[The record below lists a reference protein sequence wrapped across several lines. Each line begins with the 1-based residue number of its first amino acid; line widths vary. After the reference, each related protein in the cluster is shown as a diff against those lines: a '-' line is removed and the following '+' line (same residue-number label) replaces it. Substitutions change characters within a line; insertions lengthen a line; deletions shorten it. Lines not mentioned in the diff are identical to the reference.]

1 MPFRPKHGSKLSED
15 LDLRSDR
22 FAVPK
27 PSGLSNGQE
36 TVSALE
42 AKVNGA

>member
-15 LDLRSDR
+15 LDLRSGGLS
-22 FAVPK
+22 VPK
-27 PSGLSNGQE
+27 PSGLRNEQD
-36 TVSALE
+36 TVSTLE